1 MDQAIINDAIGFAR
15 EQFQDDF
22 SGHDY
27 YHTERVYR
35 LALQIARAED
45 ADPFVVSLAALL
57 HDVDDRKLSPA
68 THATKEKAVA
78 FMRSHDL
85 PEDVVRAVVEIIKRL
100 SFAGDGADV
109 PDTLEGKIVQDADRL
124 DAIGAIGIAR
134 AFAYGGSH
142 HRSMHDPDEAPR
154 LNMIR
159 EEYAMSQSTSINH
172 FYEKLLRLK
181 DSMNT
186 AEGKRMAQKRHGF
199 MEQYLEEFFAEWDGQ
214 D

>member
-1 MDQAIINDAIGFAR
+1 MDQAIINDAIEFAR
-15 EQFQDDF
+15 EQFRNDF

-35 LALQIARAED
+35 LALQIARAEG
-45 ADPFVVSLAALL
+45 ADSFVVSLAALL
-57 HDVDDRKLSPA
+57 HDVDDRKLSPE
-68 THATKEKAVA
+68 THAAKGKAVA
-78 FMRSHDL
+78 FMGSHAL
-85 PEDVVRAVVEIIKRL
+85 PENMIQVVVDIIKRL
-100 SFAGDGADV
+100 SYAGDGADV

-142 HRSMHDPDEAPR
+142 HRPMHNPDEAPR
-154 LNMIR
+154 LSMTR
-159 EEYAMSQSTSINH
+159 EEYAACQSTSINH

-186 AEGKRMAQKRHGF
+186 TEGKLMAQKRHGF
-199 MEQYLEEFFAEWDGQ
+199 MEQFLTEFFAEWDGQ

>member
-1 MDQAIINDAIGFAR
+1 MEQAIIHDAIEFVR
-15 EQFQDDF
+15 EQFRDDF

-35 LALQIARAED
+35 LALQIAQAEGRD
-45 ADPFVVSLAALL
+45 LFVVSLAALL
-57 HDVDDRKLSPA
+57 HDVDDRKLSPE
-68 THATKEKAVA
+68 THATKGKAVA

-85 PEDVVRAVVEIIKRL
+85 PEDIIQAVVEIIKHL

-109 PDTLEGKIVQDADRL
+109 PDTLEGQIVQDADRL

-142 HRSMHDPDEAPR
+142 HRPMYDPDEAPR
-154 LNMIR
+154 LSMTR
-159 EEYAMSQSTSINH
+159 EEYAAGRSTSINH

-181 DSMNT
+181 DRMNT
-186 AEGKRMAQKRHGF
+186 AEGKRMAQERHRF
-199 MEQYLEEFFAEWDGQ
+199 MEQYLEKFFAEWDGQ
-214 D
+214 E

>member
-1 MDQAIINDAIGFAR
+1 MEQAIIHDAIEFVR
-15 EQFQDDF
+15 EQFRDDF

-35 LALQIARAED
+35 LALQIAQAEGGD
-45 ADPFVVSLAALL
+45 LFVVSLAALL
-57 HDVDDRKLSPA
+57 HDVDDRKLSPE
-68 THATKEKAVA
+68 THATKGKAVA

-85 PEDVVRAVVEIIKRL
+85 PEDIIQAVVEIIKHL

-109 PDTLEGKIVQDADRL
+109 PDTLEGQIVQDADRL

-142 HRSMHDPDEAPR
+142 HRPMHDPDEAPR
-154 LNMIR
+154 LSMTR
-159 EEYAMSQSTSINH
+159 EEYAAGRSTSINH

-181 DSMNT
+181 DRMNT
-186 AEGKRMAQKRHGF
+186 AEGKRMAQERHRF
-199 MEQYLEEFFAEWDGQ
+199 MERYLEKFFAEWDGQ
-214 D
+214 E

>member
-1 MDQAIINDAIGFAR
+1 MEQAIIHDAIEFVR

-35 LALQIARAED
+35 LALQIAQAEGGD
-45 ADPFVVSLAALL
+45 LFVVSLAALL
-57 HDVDDRKLSPA
+57 HDVDDRKLSPE
-68 THATKEKAVA
+68 THATKGKALA
-78 FMRSHDL
+78 FMRNHDL
-85 PEDVVRAVVEIIKRL
+85 PEDIIQAVVEIIKHL

-109 PDTLEGKIVQDADRL
+109 PDTLEGQIVQDADRL

-142 HRSMHDPDEAPR
+142 HRPMHDPDEAPR
-154 LNMIR
+154 LSMTR
-159 EEYAMSQSTSINH
+159 EEYAAGRSTSINH

-181 DSMNT
+181 DRMNT
-186 AEGKRMAQKRHGF
+186 AEGKRMAQCNGVNSKTK
-199 MEQYLEEFFAEWDGQ
+199 
-214 D
+214 

>member
-1 MDQAIINDAIGFAR
+1 MEQAIIHDAIEFVR
-15 EQFQDDF
+15 EQFRDDF

-35 LALQIARAED
+35 LALQIAQAEGGD
-45 ADPFVVSLAALL
+45 LFVVSLAALL
-57 HDVDDRKLSPA
+57 HDVDDRKLSPE
-68 THATKEKAVA
+68 THATKGKAVA

-85 PEDVVRAVVEIIKRL
+85 PEDIIQAVVEIIKHL

-109 PDTLEGKIVQDADRL
+109 PDTLEGQIVQDADRL

-142 HRSMHDPDEAPR
+142 HRPMHDPDEAPR
-154 LNMIR
+154 LSMTR
-159 EEYAMSQSTSINH
+159 EEYAAGRSTSINH

-181 DSMNT
+181 DRMNT
-186 AEGKRMAQKRHGF
+186 AEGKRMAQERHRF
-199 MEQYLEEFFAEWDGQ
+199 MEQYLEKFFAEWDGQ
-214 D
+214 E